1 MLLPILA
8 HAGDSA
14 GGGGFPPIHPILVNF
29 TAALIPT
36 SVAADLLGRWLK
48 RPSLRSTGWWTI
60 CMAAVITPLTALV
73 GWLWMRSMEDMD
85 HWQMRYHL
93 WLGVSIAAL
102 LIPLAVWRAWIQRK
116 DRPVGIAY
124 FVAASLLTGALSL
137 QGELGGSMSF
147 GHTLL
152 FSGDDAHSSHNSS
165 HADHSANEGSEAMPQ
180 MDHHDHGSTGK
191 TPLRDG
197 WKDHI
202 DFNAAPTT
210 KP

>member
-1 MLLPILA
+1 MLFPILA
-8 HAGDSA
+8 HASDAA

-48 RPSLRSTGWWTI
+48 RPSLRATGWWTM
-60 CMAAVITPLTALV
+60 CLVAVITPLTALA

-102 LIPLAVWRAWIQRK
+102 LIPLAIWRGRTQRK
-116 DRPVGIAY
+116 DRPVGLAY
-124 FVAASLLTGALSL
+124 FVAASLLTGALAL

-152 FSGDDAHSSHNSS
+152 FSGDDSSAAHDRSSSHGDMDMDRAN
-165 HADHSANEGSEAMPQ
+165 HAA
-180 MDHHDHGSTGK
+180 HGSTH
-191 TPLRDG
+191 PSSLLPDG

-202 DFNAAPTT
+202 DVGQPAATQP
-210 KP
+210 